1 MVRELEKTKR
11 QTEEKCKAEIL
22 DEMKKLQQKHKEA
35 ISQTKK
41 KQWVGISTR
50 LSKKI
55 GLFYLMLT

>member
-1 MVRELEKTKR
+1 MSRATASMLREIEKAKR

-41 KQWVGISTR
+41 KQWVRHQLI
-50 LSKKI
+50 
-55 GLFYLMLT
+55 